1 MNNNSLKPIKEE
13 DEDLGSSSQKSNKLA
28 FKQDMDNFNQIRDAE
43 MKGESGLQDAFEDNP
58 VKNDEHAD
66 EAVANFDLE
75 VTK

>member
-28 FKQDMDNFNQIRDAE
+28 FKHDMDNLNQIQDAE
-43 MKGESGLQDAFEDNP
+43 MKGESGHQDAFEDNP